1 MENEYKL
8 PEDFNSQIREFLQL
22 KETKKV
28 FNDTRV
34 YYEIFAHKN
43 YISAEDDF
51 YFHKNMEW
59 QMLVLKKVAETHMWE
74 LSSMKYKNYEYSCK
88 IWAVGVFHGNSPEE
102 ATAKAIYEFVK
113 WFNAINRKTT
123 KNETAGI

>member
-1 MENEYKL
+1 MQNEYKM

-28 FNDTRV
+28 LNDTRV
-34 YYEIFAHKN
+34 YYQIFDYN
-43 YISAEDDF
+43 SYISAEDDF
-51 YFHKNMEW
+51 RFHNNMEW

-74 LSSMKYKNYEYSCK
+74 INAFKHKEDDFSCK
-88 IWAVGVFHGNSPEE
+88 IWAVGKFHGKTPEE